1 MPDEQYESGLTKRAC
16 RGDKNAFGDL
26 YERYLDQIYRYIYYR
41 VSNPQDAE
49 DLTEQVFLKAWE
61 KLPQYRGSV
70 PFRAWIYRIAHNIV
84 IDHYRTR
91 KDTVELPDDLPLA
104 DDRADV
110 EAQLFS
116 QERAAGLA
124 AIIARLSPL
133 HQHVLTL
140 RFING
145 LSMKETAQVLGRNV
159 GAVRVLQHR
168 ALKAAHTLLVA
179 EEITHV

>member
-1 MPDEQYESGLTKRAC
+1 MPDKQRESSLTDSAR

-41 VSNPQDAE
+41 VNNLHDAE

-61 KLPQYRGSV
+61 KLPQYRGEV
-70 PFRAWIYRIAHNIV
+70 PFRAWIYRIAHNAV

-91 KDTVELPDDLPLA
+91 KELAELPDELPLT
-104 DDRADV
+104 DETSNV
-110 EAQLFS
+110 ESHLLS
-116 QERAAGLA
+116 QERAASLA

-159 GAVRVLQHR
+159 GAIRVLQHR
-168 ALKAAHTLLVA
+168 ALKAAQTLLTA